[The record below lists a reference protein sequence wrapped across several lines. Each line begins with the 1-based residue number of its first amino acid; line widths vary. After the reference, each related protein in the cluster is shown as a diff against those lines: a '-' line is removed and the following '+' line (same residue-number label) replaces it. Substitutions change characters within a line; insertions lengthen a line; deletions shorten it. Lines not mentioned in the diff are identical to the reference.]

1 MPSQRPDAARRARD
15 QADAYGSVFAPTPLE
30 LSYPDGSSEIV
41 SIPPHPNLN
50 MLNDEHQEAYE
61 ELLFEVESY
70 DRDPDVYIPQQ
81 TLDSGVILPEETR
94 KGRVLLPHRKGGEL
108 VKPPHSVRVVQV
120 CLGEE
125 LYAKL
130 RRAGK
135 NAADIWAIWNQQGL
149 DLANRADADP
159 KSNGRSRP
167 VVPLRG

>member
-1 MPSQRPDAARRARD
+1 MASQRPDAARRARD
-15 QADAYGSVFAPTPLE
+15 QADAYGSVFAPTSLE
-30 LSYPDGSSEIV
+30 LSYPEGATEIV
-41 SIPPHPNLN
+41 QIPPHPNLN
-50 MLNDEHQEAYE
+50 MLDDEHQEAYE
-61 ELLFEVESY
+61 ELMFEEEGY
-70 DRDPDVYIPQQ
+70 DREPDVYIPQQ
-81 TLDSGVILPEETR
+81 TLDNGVILPEETR
-94 KGRVLLPHRKGGEL
+94 KGRILLPHRKDGQL

-130 RRAGK
+130 RKAGK